1 MKRERGAG
9 VAPPTIARR
18 LPPPPA
24 HRDYALMSAS
34 IPTLL
39 PGAAAPPPRP
49 EVGYKSPSVYPE
61 IGGPL
66 SAAMPPPPRRSNE
79 PRPIS
84 ESLWAA
90 VEPLIPPKGRTE
102 GKHFQRRPGAG
113 RKPIPARK
121 VFEAIIHVLRT
132 GTPWKSLP
140 KSIGSSS
147 AIHRWFDAWHAA
159 GFFHKLWRA
168 GLAEHEEMEGIAW
181 EWRLREPPHSVGL
194 GRSPRTVRDPG
205 HTGSGADPIASIH
218 PREWQPTRAR
228 RRRRRSK

>member
-1 MKRERGAG
+1 
-9 VAPPTIARR
+9 
-18 LPPPPA
+18 
-24 HRDYALMSAS
+24 MSAS
-34 IPTLL
+34 VPTLL
-39 PGAAAPPPRP
+39 PEASASPTRP
-49 EVGYKSPSVYPE
+49 ETGYKSPFFYPK
-61 IGGPL
+61 IGGPP
-66 SAAMPPPPRRSNE
+66 SAVMPPPPRRSND

-90 VEPLIPPKGRTE
+90 VEPLIPPKARSE
-102 GKHFQRRPGAG
+102 GKRFQRRPGAG
-113 RKPIPARK
+113 RKPVPARK

-140 KSIGSSS
+140 RSLGSSS

-159 GFFHKLWRA
+159 GFFHRLWKA

-181 EWRLREPPHSVGL
+181 EWHLREPSHSVEL
-194 GRSPRTVRDPG
+194 GRPSRKAPDTRQTE
-205 HTGSGADPIASIH
+205 SGAHPIASIH